1 MIMYLFN
8 LLQMFVALLFWYQ
21 IYNGFSGSNALD
33 DISLILYNLVFTSLP
48 PIINGVFDKC
58 LPERAVYARPI
69 LYQLG
74 QYGKA
79 YTRPWFWLSIIDAFY
94 QSLILFYIPYFTYA
108 PLASA
113 GMLVVGVLY
122 HQLAVVTA
130 NLHCAIETPNWVWY
144 FFFFFFAIIL
154 F

>member
-1 MIMYLFN
+1 
-8 LLQMFVALLFWYQ
+8 MFVALLFWFQ
-21 IYNGFSGSNALD
+21 IYNGFSGSNIID
-33 DISLILYNLVFTSLP
+33 DISLILYNLAFTSLP

-58 LPERAVYARPI
+58 LSERAVYTRPI

-79 YTRPWFWLSIIDAFY
+79 YTRFWFWLCIIDAFY

-108 PLASA
+108 PLSSA
-113 GMLVVGVLY
+113 GMLAVGVLY

-130 NLHCAIETPNWVWY
+130 NLHCAIETPNWVGI
-144 FFFFFFAIIL
+144 FFHNFLCVSFFNMRKL
-154 F
+154 TV